1 MSSSIRIR
9 SLPITAKPYTTLMR
23 IDKPLWHEGLIL
35 TPQHFQQQDRWLA
48 FAMQQFATAALAQPW
63 GTLAVE
69 VDEEFLITGHLKLT
83 RLKLRFPDGTPI
95 DTALADALPVG
106 RDLTR
111 DLPADLQNV
120 TVLAALALPDADG
133 NNCRFDETVLARPRR
148 SYREFGKVRDLNG
161 VGQTEIAAE
170 RYAVRLLFD
179 FERHADDTVCAIA
192 RLTRATSGQF
202 EVDHR
207 YVPPCLTL
215 GSHSLHLERI
225 NRLTDILQAKSLML
239 GARRSERIEQV
250 AEYGVADV
258 QLFWLLHCI
267 HAAWPHLR
275 LFAAH
280 PGRSPE
286 HLYAT
291 LAQLASALMTFST
304 EAQLADIPAYDH
316 VRADEVFAKL
326 ESMIRDLLDAIIP
339 SRVVSIGLTH
349 KTPTT
354 WTGQFLDERIVEDAA
369 DWYLS
374 VNTPMAPLE
383 LVEQFPRLCKI
394 GAPDDVEH
402 IINSALMGI
411 PLKAVQRVPAA
422 IPVRLDN
429 QYFALESSGAAHAK
443 MLAARA
449 CQIYLPASVPD
460 AALELYAVL
469 RS

>member
-1 MSSSIRIR
+1 
-9 SLPITAKPYTTLMR
+9 MR

-35 TPQHFQQQDRWLA
+35 TQQHFQQQDRWA
-48 FAMQQFATAALAQPW
+48 GFAMQQLAGAVLAEPW
-63 GTLAVE
+63 GTLGVE
-69 VDEEFLITGHLKLT
+69 IDAEALATGRLKLT
-83 RLKLRFPDGTPI
+83 RLKLRFPDGTPV
-95 DTALADALPVG
+95 DTTVADTIPPA
-106 RDLTR
+106 RDLTQGI
-111 DLPADLQNV
+111 PADLQGV
-120 TVLAALALPDADG
+120 VVLAALALPDANG
-133 NNCRFDETVLARPRR
+133 NNCRFDEATLARPRR
-148 SYREFGKVRDLNG
+148 AYREFVKVTDLNG
-161 VGQTEIAAE
+161 TSESEIAVE
-170 RYAVRLLFD
+170 RHGVRLLFD
-179 FERHADDTVCAIA
+179 FESHADDTVCAVA
-192 RLTRATSGQF
+192 RLTRSTSGQF
-202 EVDHR
+202 QVDHR
-207 YVPPCLTL
+207 FVPPCLTL
-215 GSHSLHLERI
+215 ASHALHIERI
-225 NRLTDILQAKSLML
+225 NRLADILQAKSLAL

-267 HAAWPHLR
+267 HAAWPQLR
-275 LFAAH
+275 LHASH
-280 PGRSPE
+280 PNRSPE
-286 HLYAT
+286 HLYVT

-304 EAQLADIPAYDH
+304 LSQLTDIPAYDH
-316 VRADEVFAKL
+316 GRADEVFAKL

-339 SRVVSIGLTH
+339 SRVVSIGLTR

-354 WTGQFLDERIVEDAA
+354 WTGQFLDERIVGDAA

-374 VNTPMAPLE
+374 VNAPMSAFE

-402 IINSALMGI
+402 IINSALLGI

-429 QYFALESSGAAHAK
+429 QYFALDSTSTAHAK